1 MGLAAVTPSQG
12 GGLPPGDVYEHE
24 IELWVDQVW
33 VRQSGSGLQ
42 WQPAT
47 AQLFPGWGGTDGSGP
62 SNRITVSTSWQ
73 KFRWPTSEVSDY
85 AKPAY
90 AMFFKSPTGALQWT
104 LSHPLGGYL
113 TNDFRTAVVG
123 PMNYIIRHDQSS
135 VTPDVISVITWP
147 VPSSLRQVATV
158 PGQRPRSFLRKL
170 LGG

>member
-24 IELWVDQVW
+24 LEFWVDQIW
-33 VRQSGSGLQ
+33 VRQSGSNLQ

-47 AQLFPGWGGTDGSGP
+47 AQLFPGWAGTDGSGP
-62 SNRITVSTSWQ
+62 ANRITVSTSWA
-73 KFRWPTSEVSDY
+73 KVRWPTARVSD
-85 AKPAY
+85 AAWPAY
-90 AMFFKSPTGALQWT
+90 GMFFKSPTGSLEWT
-104 LSHPLGGYL
+104 VAHPSGVDSAG
-113 TNDFRTAVVG
+113 NIKSGA
-123 PMNYIIRHDQSS
+123 MSYIIRHDQSS

-147 VPSSLRQVATV
+147 VPSSLRQLASV